1 MKKQILLFPLLLV
14 ALIFTGC
21 SNDDNTQPEPVNEEE
36 VITTMTVILSPS
48 GGGTVVTLQKKDLDG
63 DDGPNQPVITVSGN
77 LTAGTTYSGVIQ
89 VLNETETPAE
99 NITEEVL
106 EEANEHQFFFTPAG
120 GLNVSTTYS
129 DQDDNGNPLGV
140 QFALSANTAS
150 SGTLTV
156 TLRHEPTK
164 PNTGLSDAGGQTD
177 IEATFNVTVE

>member
-21 SNDDNTQPEPVNEEE
+21 SDDDPPTPVNEEE
-36 VITTMTVILSPS
+36 VITTMTVTLTPS
-48 GGGTVVTLQKKDLDG
+48 GGGTTVTLNFEDLDG
-63 DDGPNQPVITVSGN
+63 DGPNAPVVSVSGN
-77 LTAGTTYSGVIQ
+77 LTAGTTYSGV
-89 VLNETETPAE
+89 VKVENKTETPAE

-106 EEANEHQFFFTPAG
+106 EEADEHQFFFTPAG

-129 DQDDNGNPLGV
+129 DQDGDGNPLGV
-140 QFALSANTAS
+140 EFALSANAAS

-164 PNTGLSDAGGQTD
+164 PNTGISDAGGETD